1 MAEVPNKEVQETVVE
16 DTRTIVK
23 RLPWYTRLWEWIIS
37 LFVNEYELIV
47 WFHNETVTTDRGT
60 KTLRRTQKTFILKSI
75 SKKKP
80 NHIVGKDA
88 FGKPF
93 EIKTVEPFDYQIRQ
107 VR

>member
-1 MAEVPNKEVQETVVE
+1 MAETPKKKVNKVIEETHTKV
-16 DTRTIVK
+16 I
-23 RLPWYTRLWEWIIS
+23 RLPWYRRIWEWFIS

-47 WFHNETVTTDRGT
+47 WFHSETDVTDRGT
-60 KTLRRTQKTFILKSI
+60 KPLRRVQKTFILKSI

-107 VR
+107 IR